1 VLDLPFR
8 PDRGRSEAVFRQL
21 EEHLRGLIETGR
33 LAPGAKLPATRVLA
47 ASLGLSR
54 TTVSLAYD
62 TLVAGGWLRAHVG
75 QGTFVAEGK
84 SVAPAAAYTSVS
96 PARGFVWPGLF
107 AGRVRALAAPRA
119 LLLPQGHPPIRY
131 DFSGG
136 QVDRDS
142 LPRSEL
148 RSAFSRA
155 AARDLADLAAHRDPF
170 GWPPLRREIAGYL
183 VGRGIRCSPD
193 EVAVV
198 NGSQQAITL
207 AAHMLV
213 DPGDTVVMEQPGYFG
228 AAMAFRACQANLVG
242 VGVDAEG
249 IRTDELAR
257 VSQARR
263 VKLVYVTPG
272 AQSPT
277 GVTMS
282 AQRRRDLLA
291 LADAHQTPILEDDY
305 DAELRYEAPAVA
317 ALKSL
322 DPAGQV
328 IYAGTFSKVLLPA
341 LRVGYV
347 VAARPLLE
355 AMVLARFHADITTCL
370 VTQAALAALLRSGAL
385 DRHLRRVRRIYS
397 ERLAA
402 MLDALA
408 DAMPRD
414 CSFSRPRSGHSVWLR
429 LPPGVD
435 PDAVFR
441 AAVARGI
448 AYTRGEAFHFDNGNG
463 EAIALSFAALGPW
476 AIREGIAI
484 LADVVAAQVGRR
496 RRRNAASTAR
506 LPSPRGGLSGN
517 RLARAKKQKWL
528 L

>member
-1 VLDLPFR
+1 MLDLPFH
-8 PDRGRSEAVFRQL
+8 PDRGRPEPVFRQL

-33 LAPGAKLPATRVLA
+33 LVPGAKLPATRELA

-75 QGTFVAEGK
+75 QGTFVAKRRAG
-84 SVAPAAAYTSVS
+84 SPAAAFTPLT
-96 PARGFVWPGLF
+96 PARSFVWPGLF
-107 AGRVRALAAPRA
+107 AARARALAAPRA
-119 LLLPQGHPPIRY
+119 LLLPKGHPPIRY
-131 DFSGG
+131 DFRCG
-136 QVDRDS
+136 QVDRGS

-155 AARDLADLAAHRDPF
+155 VSRELADLAAHRDPF
-170 GWPPLRREIAGYL
+170 GWPPLRREVAAYL
-183 VGRGIRCSPD
+183 VGRGIQCSPD
-193 EVAVV
+193 DVAIV
-198 NGSQQAITL
+198 NGSQQAISL
-207 AAHMLV
+207 AAHVLV

-228 AAMAFRACQANLVG
+228 AAMAFRACRANLVG

-282 AQRRRDLLA
+282 AERRRDLLA
-291 LADAHQTPILEDDY
+291 LADAHQAPILEDDY

-328 IYAGTFSKVLLPA
+328 IYAGTFSKVLSPA

-355 AMVLARFHADITTCL
+355 AMVLARFHADMATSL
-370 VTQAALAALLRSGAL
+370 VAQAALAALLSSGAL
-385 DRHLRRVRRIYS
+385 ERHLRRVRHIYA

-408 DAMPRD
+408 GAMPSD
-414 CSFSRPRSGHSVWLR
+414 CRFGRPQGGHSVWLR

-435 PDAVFR
+435 ADAVFR

-448 AYTRGEAFHFDNGNG
+448 AYTRGEVFHLDGG
-463 EAIALSFAALGPW
+463 GAEAVALSFAVLGAQ
-476 AIREGIAI
+476 AIREGIAL
-484 LADVVAAQVGRR
+484 LAGVVEAQVGRR
-496 RRRNAASTAR
+496 RRRRAAANAR
-506 LPSPRGGLSGN
+506 LPSPRGEGHAVAVE
-517 RLARAKKQKWL
+517 R
-528 L
+528 